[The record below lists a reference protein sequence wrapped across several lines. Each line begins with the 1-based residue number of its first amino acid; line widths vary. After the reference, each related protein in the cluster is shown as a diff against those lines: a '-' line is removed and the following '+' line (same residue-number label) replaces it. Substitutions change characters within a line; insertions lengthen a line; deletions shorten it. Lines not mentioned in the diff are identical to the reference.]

1 MAYTPVNGNRNGR
14 VLLTLLLAAIIA
26 VAAVFGGYLWGH
38 HTATAATQAT
48 AAGDVPAVN
57 VAVPTVPA
65 GPARIVG
72 GIPSGF
78 SHDRNGAIA
87 AGIGFLQAVASSDG
101 GLSSPSAVQT
111 QMTAANPSAT
121 VIKRINGNGSSN
133 PAPLPAGIVEG
144 FNAAPIAVKV
154 LAVNAASA
162 QVSFWSCFSGGVS
175 NASGQPINATSDCN
189 LEDVALSW
197 EKGDWKVADYL
208 FTNGG
213 KQSVF
218 ELTRSNGYQVLVGS
232 YTVLTVG
239 QP

>member
-14 VLLTLLLAAIIA
+14 VLLTLLLAAIVA

-48 AAGDVPAVN
+48 GSVDVPAVN

-87 AGIGFLQAVASSDG
+87 AGIGFLQAVASIDG
-101 GLSSPSAVQT
+101 GLSSPNAVQT
-111 QMTAANPSAT
+111 QMAAANPSAA
-121 VIKRINGNGSSN
+121 VLKEINGDGTSN
-133 PAPLPAGIVEG
+133 SAPLPAGIVEG
-144 FNAAPIAVKV
+144 FNEAPIAVKV
-154 LAVNAASA
+154 IAISATAA
-162 QVSFWSCFSGGVS
+162 QLSFWACFSGGAS
-175 NASGQPINATSDCN
+175 NAPGQPINATFGCN
-189 LEDVALSW
+189 LENVALSW
-197 EKGDWKVADYL
+197 EKGDWKIADYL

-232 YTVLTVG
+232 YTVLAVG

>member
-14 VLLTLLLAAIIA
+14 VLLTLLLAAVLA

-48 AAGDVPAVN
+48 ASVDVPAVSA
-57 VAVPTVPA
+57 AVPTVPA
-65 GPARIVG
+65 GPTRIAG

-87 AGIGFLQAVASSDG
+87 AGIGFLQAVASIDG
-101 GLSSPSAVQT
+101 GLSSPTAVQT
-111 QMTAANPSAT
+111 QMTAANPSAA
-121 VIKRINGNGSSN
+121 VLKEINGDGTSN
-133 PAPLPAGIVEG
+133 SAPLPAGIVEG
-144 FNAAPIAVKV
+144 FNEAPIAVKV
-154 LAVNAASA
+154 VAVSATAA
-162 QVSFWSCFSGGVS
+162 QLSFWACFSGGAS
-175 NASGQPINATSDCN
+175 NAPGQPINATSDCN
-189 LEDVALSW
+189 LENVALSW
-197 EKGDWKVADYL
+197 EKGDWKIADYL

-218 ELTRSNGYQVLVGS
+218 ELTRSNGYQVLVGG